1 MNRKRQSIG
10 EDTTVTR
17 VDGPHGGRTVGFTQM
32 KDGTR
37 EDYELLEIHEREY
50 LRGLPDRI
58 LASLHGLE
66 SGLGGYRVTRLEHSL
81 QTATRAKRDG
91 ADEEMIAAALIHD
104 IGDDLAPYNHA
115 EVAAGLLRPYVRPE
129 VTWIVE
135 QHGLF
140 QSYYYAHH
148 LGGNRD
154 GRERFRE
161 HRWYQACKDFCANW
175 DQSSFDPAYDW
186 EPLEAFEP
194 VLRRIFGRKA
204 WDPRY
209 VMPG

>member
-1 MNRKRQSIG
+1 VASADAPHMN
-10 EDTTVTR
+10 
-17 VDGPHGGRTVGFTQM
+17 RTVGFTQM
-32 KDGTR
+32 QDGTR
-37 EDYELLEIHEREY
+37 EDYELLEIYERDYVRE
-50 LRGLPDRI
+50 LPDRI
-58 LASLHGLE
+58 LATLE
-66 SGLGGYRVTRLEHSL
+66 ALKTGLGGYPVTRLEHSL

-91 ADEEMIAAALIHD
+91 ADEELVVAALIHD

-115 EVAAGLLRPYVRPE
+115 EVAAALLRPYVRPE

-148 LGGNRD
+148 LGGNRH
-154 GRERFRE
+154 GRERFHD
-161 HRWYQACKDFCANW
+161 HRWYQACKDFCATW
-175 DQSSFDPAYDW
+175 DQSSFDPTYRW

-194 VLRRIFGRKA
+194 LVRKIFTRKA

-209 VMPG
+209 VGPA